1 MSLQQTGQYNDLSPK
16 LLERL
21 TKRIEG
27 YGKTVRYRFDI
38 ERENPDKTFYNGK
51 TIFPSMYTLDPTVF
65 NITDKEE
72 DRAGKSKTKKIALI
86 KKYEDKGSH
95 GIEVEFTKIRIGA
108 GRRGILRLELENPDD
123 FAMAMCIELHP
134 KYKNGEFSDSEKH
147 QVVSLVDEQAD
158 AVTATKERSDRRKA
172 LNAVEDMDYEALK
185 LFADAVG
192 FDSTQTEGVLRNLT
206 EELAESDSAYFN
218 DLISGRAVEI
228 QGLIKQA
235 IDREIISYEP
245 VEGKFTWTGNKQLIT
260 VISPMGVENEI
271 VKMSSFLQT
280 GGNKADEILKK
291 IKALVADKKQVTA

>member
-16 LLERL
+16 LLDRL

-72 DRAGKSKTKKIALI
+72 DRPGKSKTKKIALI

-134 KYKNGEFSDSEKH
+134 KLNGGDFQDSEKH
-147 QVVSLVDEQAD
+147 AVVSLIDEN
-158 AVTATKERSDRRKA
+158 AVATVASEERSARLVAMTAAQGMSAKEILDFVDAMQWDSSREEGLMREDVEALAEQDPIFFNTFVQGKNVEFQALVKQA
-172 LNAVEDMDYEALK
+172 LNK
-185 LFADAVG
+185 G
-192 FDSTQTEGVLRNLT
+192 IINFDQ
-206 EELAESDSAYFN
+206 AEN
-218 DLISGRAVEI
+218 
-228 QGLIKQA
+228 
-235 IDREIISYEP
+235 
-245 VEGKFTWTGNKQLIT
+245 KFTWSGNKQPIT
-260 VISPMGVENEI
+260 VVSPI
-271 VKMSSFLQT
+271 
-280 GGNKADEILKK
+280 GNKSEVEKMAEWLQISGKAGEEVAKKLKS
-291 IKALVADKKQVTA
+291 LVAGKEPATV